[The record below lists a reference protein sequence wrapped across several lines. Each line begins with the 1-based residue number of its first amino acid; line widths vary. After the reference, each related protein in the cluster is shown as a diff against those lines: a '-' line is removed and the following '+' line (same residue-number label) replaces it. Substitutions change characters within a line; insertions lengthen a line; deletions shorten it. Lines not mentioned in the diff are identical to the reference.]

1 MPSARFC
8 EQIAAC
14 LMDCDSA
21 NPFLD
26 AFVDGEL
33 DPGAERAQE
42 ENLHTCS
49 ACQSPLSEIREIRS
63 LDRRSAPRFKAP
75 FQKTLRDL
83 NITHR
88 LRARPKVRTMHAL
101 IAAAAVLVLGAM
113 VGFLVS
119 APDHGKELSKEAVVD
134 YSRSGTAGPL
144 VELASAEFN
153 VLKPW
158 FSDKVGFTP
167 PAIDL
172 HDYGYELAGGRVA
185 LLGKRPVVAL
195 VYKQANEVLIIYCWS
210 PNQDP
215 VGYSQRSFDGCQ
227 VYVWANSQCNYIL
240 VAACDDPKIR
250 QFVDSFQD
258 QTTPVSY

>member
-1 MPSARFC
+1 
-8 EQIAAC
+8 
-14 LMDCDSA
+14 MDCDSA
-21 NPFLD
+21 NPYLD

-33 DPGAERAQE
+33 DPGAERALE
-42 ENLHTCS
+42 EHLRTCS
-49 ACQSPLSEIREIRS
+49 ACQSAVWEIREFRS
-63 LDRRSAPRFKAP
+63 LVRRNAPRFKAP
-75 FQKTLRDL
+75 LQLRLRVL

-88 LRARPKVRTMHAL
+88 LGAKPKVRTLHAL

-119 APDHGKELSKEAVVD
+119 APDHGKEVSKEAVVD

-144 VELASAEFN
+144 VELASTDFN
-153 VLKPW
+153 VLRPW

-167 PAIDL
+167 PSIDL

-185 LLGKRPVVAL
+185 LVGKRPVAAL
-195 VYKQANEVLIIYCWS
+195 VYKEADEVLIIYCWP

-227 VYVWANSQCNYIL
+227 VYVWANSQCNYVL
-240 VAACDDPKIR
+240 VAGCDDPKVR

-258 QTTPVSY
+258 QTAPASY